1 MACWL
6 DRGKAEDYKVIS
18 CEDRIKRGGGA
29 MFGSVVL
36 DVAIGMG
43 FVYLLLSL
51 IASVVQE
58 MLSAFMQLRAANLE
72 RGLRSLFSG
81 DSLCAE
87 MDLVDCI
94 YDHGL
99 VRGLYSNPP
108 MDSDTNESGFR
119 KMMDR
124 VRIGARRLIGIS
136 PDKPLSIKANQL
148 LLPAYIPSR
157 TFALALIDI
166 LNAHK
171 KQGEEAMASITQALT
186 EHHWI
191 FRDNKAGEALLTLAL
206 DAKGDVVAF
215 QRNLE
220 QWYNDG
226 MDRVSGW
233 YKRYVQ
239 RVLIVIGLVMA
250 IAFNVDSVRVART
263 LWLDRDARQAMVNAA
278 GSYTKDH
285 PAATNQATDDLG
297 KLEAQLQSNVQAFNE
312 VTTASLLP
320 MGWKHPWGYYES
332 YFKAAPKD
340 AAFSGLRLMAG
351 WLMTALAISLG
362 APFWF
367 DTLNRF
373 MVVRSTVKPQEKSK
387 TEATKG

>member
-1 MACWL
+1 
-6 DRGKAEDYKVIS
+6 
-18 CEDRIKRGGGA
+18 

-36 DVAIGMG
+36 DVAIGMA

-58 MLSAFMQLRAANLE
+58 MLSAFMQLRSANLE

-81 DSLCAE
+81 NSLNAE
-87 MDLVDCI
+87 MDLVNSI

-99 VRGLYSNPP
+99 VRGLYSDPQ
-108 MDSDTNESGFR
+108 MDSKMNQSRFR
-119 KMMDR
+119 KVMDN
-124 VRIGARRLIGIS
+124 VRLGARRLIGIS
-136 PDKPLSIKANQL
+136 PDKPLTINANQL
-148 LLPAYIPSR
+148 LLPSYIPSR

-166 LNAHK
+166 LNANK
-171 KQGEEAMASITQALT
+171 AMGADAMASITKFLM
-186 EHHWI
+186 EHGGN
-191 FRDNKAGEALLTLAL
+191 DSGNKAVQAMLTLAI
-206 DAKGDVVAF
+206 DAKGDIVAF

-220 QWYNDG
+220 QWYNDA

-233 YKRYVQ
+233 YKRYTQ
-239 RVLIVIGLVMA
+239 RALIVVGILMA
-250 IAFNVDSVRVART
+250 IAFNVDSLRVART

-278 GSYTKDH
+278 GSYTKDNSA
-285 PAATNQATDDLG
+285 PTNQSPQDLE
-297 KLEAQLQSNVQAFNE
+297 KLEAQLQSNVKAFSD
-312 VTTASLLP
+312 VTTSSLLP

-332 YFKAAPKD
+332 YFRRAPKD
-340 AAFSGLRLMAG
+340 ATFGTVTLLAG

-387 TEATKG
+387 TEGTKG

>member
-1 MACWL
+1 
-6 DRGKAEDYKVIS
+6 
-18 CEDRIKRGGGA
+18 

-81 DSLCAE
+81 DSLQSE
-87 MDLVDCI
+87 MDLVNCI

-99 VRGLYSNPP
+99 VRGLYSNPQ
-108 MDSDTNESGFR
+108 MDSDTSPSGFR
-119 KMMDR
+119 R
-124 VRIGARRLIGIS
+124 VMNSVRLGARRLIGIS
-136 PDKPLSIKANQL
+136 PDKPLTVEADPL

-157 TFALALIDI
+157 TFALALIDV

-171 KQGEEAMASITQALT
+171 KEGAEAMASITNALS
-186 EHHWI
+186 EHCWLFHG
-191 FRDNKAGEALLTLAL
+191 NKAGQALLTLAI
-206 DAKGDVVAF
+206 DAKGDIVAF

-220 QWYNDG
+220 QWYGDA

-233 YKRYVQ
+233 YKRYTQ
-239 RVLIVIGLVMA
+239 RALIVVGLVLA
-250 IAFNVDSVRVART
+250 VAFNVDSLRVART
-263 LWLDRDARQAMVNAA
+263 FWLDRDARQAMVNAA
-278 GSYTKDH
+278 ESYTKDH
-285 PAATNQATDDLG
+285 PTATTRDESG
-297 KLEAQLQSNVQAFNE
+297 KLEAQLQSHVKAFSE
-312 VTTASLLP
+312 VTNNTLMP
-320 MGWKHPWGYYES
+320 MGWKHPWNYYES
-332 YFKAAPKD
+332 YFRTAPKD
-340 AAFSGLRLMAG
+340 ATFSAMRLLAG

-373 MVVRSTVKPQEKSK
+373 MVVRSTVKPQEKSG
-387 TEATKG
+387 TEAAKG

>member
-1 MACWL
+1 
-6 DRGKAEDYKVIS
+6 
-18 CEDRIKRGGGA
+18 

-58 MLSAFMQLRAANLE
+58 MLSAFMQLRPANLQ

-81 DSLCAE
+81 NSLTAE
-87 MDLVDCI
+87 MDLVNSI

-99 VRGLYSNPP
+99 VRGLYSDPQ
-108 MDSDTNESGFR
+108 MDSKLNQSRFR
-119 KMMDR
+119 KWMDQ
-124 VRIGARRLIGIS
+124 VRLGARRLIGIS
-136 PDKPLSIKANQL
+136 PDKPLTINANQL

-166 LNAHK
+166 LNANK
-171 KQGEEAMASITQALT
+171 SMGAEAMASITKFLA
-186 EHHWI
+186 EHSGN
-191 FRDNKAGEALLTLAL
+191 DSGNKAVQALLTLAL

-220 QWYNDG
+220 QWYNDA

-233 YKRYVQ
+233 YKRYTQ
-239 RVLIVIGLVMA
+239 RALIIIGLVMA
-250 IAFNVDSVRVART
+250 IAFNVDSVRVGRT

-285 PAATNQATDDLG
+285 AAPTAQSTDDPA
-297 KLEAQLQSNVQAFNE
+297 KLEAQLQSNVKAFSD
-312 VTTASLLP
+312 VTTSTLLP
-320 MGWKHPWGYYES
+320 MGWKHPWGFYES
-332 YFKAAPKD
+332 YFRGAPKD
-340 AAFSGLRLMAG
+340 AIFRSLTLLAG

-387 TEATKG
+387 TEGAKG

>member
-1 MACWL
+1 
-6 DRGKAEDYKVIS
+6 
-18 CEDRIKRGGGA
+18 

-36 DVAIGMG
+36 DVAIGMA

-58 MLSAFMQLRAANLE
+58 MLSAFMQLRPANLE

-81 DSLCAE
+81 DSLNSE
-87 MDLVDCI
+87 MDLVNSI

-99 VRGLYSNPP
+99 VRGLYSDPQ
-108 MDSDTNESGFR
+108 MDSGAKRSGFNRVMDSVRLSAR
-119 KMMDR
+119 K
-124 VRIGARRLIGIS
+124 LIGIS
-136 PDKPLSIKANQL
+136 PDKPLSIDVNPV
-148 LLPAYIPSR
+148 LLPSYIPSR

-171 KQGEEAMASITQALT
+171 KEGEEAMASITQTLS
-186 EHHWI
+186 EHNWR
-191 FRDNKAGEALLTLAL
+191 FRDNKAGQALLTLAI

-220 QWYNDG
+220 QWYGDA

-233 YKRYVQ
+233 YKRYTQ
-239 RVLIVIGLVMA
+239 RALIIIGLLLAV
-250 IAFNVDSVRVART
+250 AFNVDSVRVART
-263 LWLDRDARQAMVNAA
+263 LWLDRDARQAMVNVA

-285 PAATNQATDDLG
+285 GAPTAETTEDIK
-297 KLEAQLQSNVQAFNE
+297 KLETQLQSNVQAFSE
-312 VTTASLLP
+312 VTTTTLLP
-320 MGWKHPWGYYES
+320 MGWRHPWHYYEG
-332 YFKAAPKD
+332 YFRGSPKD
-340 AAFSGLRLMAG
+340 AGFAALTILAG
-351 WLMTALAISLG
+351 WAMTALAISLG

-373 MVVRSTVKPQEKSK
+373 MVVRSTVK
-387 TEATKG
+387 